1 MFIQKLEYVDP
12 IKLYNVL
19 REEGDFP
26 FILESASKHERKAR
40 YTYLSVNPKF
50 IVEIDGKGTRVD
62 GKKVSDETNPFK
74 ALKNLF
80 EVKSDGERFVGG
92 FVGYIAYDAVHNYIE
107 GTIDEPSVFGYYED
121 VFIYDHILNRFY
133 FLSQEKSLEKVKFAE
148 TIVNKAKRREIE
160 EEEGG
165 SEILRCD
172 ADKDDFIEMV
182 LKAKDYIFAGD
193 AFQIVLSREYEIKT
207 DLSPFQIYRNIRA
220 INPSPYMFLLEFEKD
235 LVGASPETMASV
247 EGNIVKIN
255 PIAGTA
261 PRGRDYE
268 EDRKIAE
275 KLLLDVKE
283 VSEHVM
289 LVDLARNDVRKVSK
303 AGTVKVTMF
312 MDVIKYSHV
321 QHIESE
327 VIGELDEGK
336 TAFDAMEAAF
346 PAGTLTGAPKIRA
359 MEIIDELEK
368 SKRRVYGG
376 CVGYFSING
385 WADMAIA
392 IRMAEIDKVCRVRA
406 GAGIV
411 ADSNPEKEFLE
422 TENKMTAVLKALEVE
437 RYV

>member
-74 ALKNLF
+74 VLKNLF

>member
-1 MFIQKLEYVDP
+1 MLIQELEYVDP

-50 IVEIDGKGTRVD
+50 IVEIDGKGTKVD

-80 EVKSDGERFVGG
+80 EVKLDGERFVGG
-92 FVGYIAYDAVHNYIE
+92 FVGYIAYDAVHSYIE

-148 TIVNKAKRREIE
+148 NIINKAKRSEIE

-261 PRGRDYE
+261 PRGRNDE

-327 VIGELDEGK
+327 VIGELDENK

-368 SKRRVYGG
+368 SKRKVYGG

-422 TENKMTAVLKALEVE
+422 TENKMAAVLKALEVIG
-437 RYV
+437 

>member
-1 MFIQKLEYVDP
+1 
-12 IKLYNVL
+12 
-19 REEGDFP
+19 
-26 FILESASKHERKAR
+26 
-40 YTYLSVNPKF
+40 
-50 IVEIDGKGTRVD
+50 
-62 GKKVSDETNPFK
+62 TNPFK

-80 EVKSDGERFVGG
+80 EVKLDGERFVGG
-92 FVGYIAYDAVHNYIE
+92 FVGYIAYDAVHSYIE

-148 TIVNKAKRREIE
+148 NIINKAKRSEIE

-172 ADKDDFIEMV
+172 TDKDDFIEMV

-261 PRGRDYE
+261 PRGRNDE

-327 VIGELDEGK
+327 VIGELDENK

-368 SKRRVYGG
+368 SKRKVYGG

-422 TENKMTAVLKALEVE
+422 TENKMAAVLKALEVIG
-437 RYV
+437 